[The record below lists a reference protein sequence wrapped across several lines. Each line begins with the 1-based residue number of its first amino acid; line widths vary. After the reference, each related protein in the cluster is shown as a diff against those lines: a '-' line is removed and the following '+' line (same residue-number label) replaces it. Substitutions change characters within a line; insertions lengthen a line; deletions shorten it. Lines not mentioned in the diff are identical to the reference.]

1 MLVELET
8 VERAQRGD
16 VEAFN
21 RIVHSVPQADAGDD
35 LSLIGRVEDVEDVGQ
50 DVFARLYYSLD
61 QLRSPAVFEPWLYRL
76 TRNATYDYLRKRR
89 RSASVRM
96 AYISEEAG
104 QRRRCCPG
112 DERVR

>member
-21 RIVHSVPQADAGDD
+21 RIVQAYRKRTLGTIYR
-35 LSLIGRVEDVEDVGQ
+35 LIGRVEDVEDVGQ

-61 QLRSPAVFEPWLYRL
+61 QLRSPAVFEP
-76 TRNATYDYLRKRR
+76 
-89 RSASVRM
+89 
-96 AYISEEAG
+96 
-104 QRRRCCPG
+104 
-112 DERVR
+112 